1 MEWARRAES
10 LYVKHR
16 TLEPNSASEA
26 APEAPA
32 KPVPTNRTVYLRR
45 LAGFTSFKSI
55 RCRLHFCSIG
65 PGGIL
70 AFNRDAVAASVVI
83 CALIAD
89 TPPYLTRPVRTAIGT
104 AIFPRVTPSA

>member
-16 TLEPNSASEA
+16 TLKPNSPSEA

-32 KPVPTNRTVYLRR
+32 NPVPTNRMVYLRR
-45 LAGFTSFKSI
+45 LAGFTSFRSNL
-55 RCRLHFCSIG
+55 CRLHFCSIG
-65 PGGIL
+65 PEGIL
-70 AFNRDAVAASVVI
+70 AFNRDAVAASVVV

-89 TPPYLTRPVRTAIGT
+89 TPLLD
-104 AIFPRVTPSA
+104 